1 MLKSLKISLVGL
13 LILTSCSIEE
23 GMEKAV
29 KVDCGEAFKS
39 EQERTNFFVEKN
51 IELENKIEDLE
62 DIIVNLSRPIDS
74 AEVAVGYLKSNGVL
88 KNITE

>member
-1 MLKSLKISLVGL
+1 MLENLKISVIGL
-13 LILTSCSIEE
+13 LILTSCSVGE

-29 KVDCGEAFKS
+29 EVDCGEAFKS
-39 EQERTNFFVEKN
+39 EQERANFFVEEN
-51 IELENKIEDLE
+51 IKLENKIEELE

-74 AEVAVGYLKSNGVL
+74 AEIAVGYLKSNGAL